1 MTQAQRAYKA
11 ISSIRRTGD
20 REYLAYVR
28 EYGNNDT
35 ADMMADAT
43 DRECRNELNN
53 RVSQLWDGDYDKLA
67 DWFMI

>member
-11 ISSIRRTGD
+11 ISSIRRAGD

-43 DRECRNELNN
+43 DRECRQELNI
-53 RVSQLWDGDYDKLA
+53 RAYLLWDEDYDKLA
-67 DWFMI
+67 NWFMI

>member
-20 REYLAYVR
+20 REYFAYVR
-28 EYGNNDT
+28 EHGNNDT
-35 ADMMADAT
+35 ADMMADNT

-53 RVSQLWDGDYDKLA
+53 RACQLWDGDYDKLA
-67 DWFMI
+67 NWFMI